1 MTLYVGPSRVKTL
14 LEGSQLT
21 QMSGKGYSRVVSVL
35 SWRGAASQGVGAG
48 CVPQWAPTSNDEVDD
63 MVPYLA
69 VSRTVSVV
77 IVARYGEAV
86 HSWTFD
92 FEEIT
97 EDITDIRRQVLSEDI
112 SHLKQLRHVR
122 RRFKAGYCASQ
133 HSFALLYRGL

>member
-63 MVPYLA
+63 IVPYMA

-77 IVARYGEAV
+77 NVARYGEAV
-86 HSWTFD
+86 HSCTFD
-92 FEEIT
+92 LWETIK
-97 EDITDIRRQVLSEDI
+97 DITDSLRQVLSEAI
-112 SHLKQLRHVR
+112 SHLKRLRHVR
-122 RRFKAGYCASQ
+122 RHLKAGYCACRLN
-133 HSFALLYRGL
+133 FAF